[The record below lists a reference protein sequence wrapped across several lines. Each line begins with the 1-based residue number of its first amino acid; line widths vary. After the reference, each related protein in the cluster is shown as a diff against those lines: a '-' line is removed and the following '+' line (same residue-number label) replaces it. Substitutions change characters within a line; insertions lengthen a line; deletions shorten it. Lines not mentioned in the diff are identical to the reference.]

1 VTEKNVNNDEPT
13 QEQIEHRIN
22 QIAEDSGF
30 IMDFQVGLKL
40 SQEEIDADE
49 VRAHITE
56 SVYQHIVMLSK
67 QYPCITLDYRFYH
80 GLRNYIPIPVI
91 ED

>member
-1 VTEKNVNNDEPT
+1 VTEKNVSNDEPT

-22 QIAEDSGF
+22 QIMEDSGF

-56 SVYQHIVMLSK
+56 SVYQHIVMLCFLSSTHVSRL
-67 QYPCITLDYRFYH
+67 IIGSTTA
-80 GLRNYIPIPVI
+80 
-91 ED
+91 